1 METGKLQEDAQTEST
16 SGYVEQLDKEMDAVS
31 DMQVQ
36 HGFGDLQE
44 FYASPGGHTRLFYAS
59 RYGKKYVLKCLK
71 ADYLYT
77 PLYRQALA
85 KEFEIGLQLDHP
97 CICRT
102 IGMEDIGLLGPAIV
116 MERVDGC
123 TLKELIER
131 QALTKPLARKL
142 AGQVADAMGYLHS
155 RQTIHRDLKP
165 SNIMVTHNG
174 HDVKLID
181 FSLADGDAFN
191 VLKQPAGTSGYIAP
205 EQLQPGAKADVRADI
220 YSLGKVMEDMSRATG
235 DRLMGHVAALCMR
248 RDAAKRPPNVA
259 RLKAL
264 ARQTRTQARLLATLS
279 VLAVLAGTC
288 AAWAWHHR
296 IAQVQETETVHNIQP
311 DGNQAADYTS
321 WPKVMP
327 PGTSVTETGTGSPDK
342 P

>member
-44 FYASPGGHTRLFYAS
+44 FYTSPGGHTRLFYAS

-131 QALTKPLARKL
+131 HTLTKPLARKL
-142 AGQVADAMGYLHS
+142 AGQIADALGYLHS

-174 HDVKLID
+174 HDAKLVD
-181 FSLADGDAFN
+181 FSLADSDAFN

-205 EQLQPGAKADVRADI
+205 EQLMPGAKADTRADI
-220 YSLGKVMEDMSRATG
+220 YSLGMVMKDMAQATG
-235 DRLMGHVAALCMR
+235 DKQMERMAALCTR
-248 RDAAKRPPNVA
+248 RNVDERPADVA
-259 RLKAL
+259 GLVAL
-264 ARQTRTQARLLATLS
+264 GRRNRKQRRT
-279 VLAVLAGTC
+279 LAVLILLTVLAGAC
-288 AAWAWHHR
+288 AAAALYYR
-296 IAQVQETETVHNIQP
+296 LTLVQGAEYVDTEP
-311 DGNQAADYTS
+311 DGNKATDYRH
-321 WPKVMP
+321 WPARP
-327 PGTSVTETGTGSPDK
+327 
-342 P
+342 

>member
-71 ADYLYT
+71 ADYLYP

-296 IAQVQETETVHNIQP
+296 QIQVQETENVHNIQP